1 MAKETQGDKDKRLLA
16 MLLKN
21 VREETLRQWTEV
33 YAAENAEFCQ
43 KTLAYLRQHCMPEMG
58 EPDEWREKVD
68 EIFEA
73 ERPGHR
79 YRYSSVQPDW
89 EKIGAEMEK
98 LFDLLSLME
107 GKESFRII
115 HAAVSE
121 FFRQV
126 DDKYTDDFL
135 YEGSACVAD
144 AEAKG
149 EELLL
154 KALRSDEASLEW
166 KREVLEDMEEI
177 SEFAMFCEGDYF
189 AMESFLEQVAL
200 VVLPDTEALERLE
213 EKIAEEPA
221 WSATPYLLEK
231 ERLLRKMGRA
241 EEAEQFLLR
250 HLDDS
255 AMRQERVE
263 RLMAAGRYEEGM
275 ALIEEMLPP
284 KSGSHTT
291 WLHLQCRYAEEY
303 KDIPRLLKGYRT
315 LFWEYRGDVES
326 YRRLKQLLPRE
337 QWDATLTEMLD
348 EVRREQGLN
357 CHALA
362 DICVEERL
370 YGRIPDFL
378 PPDEAER
385 MRFICRYAPLM
396 PQPAALMKIFPRAS
410 RAYAKTKPDR
420 VHYTILAECLKNIR
434 SVEGGRDIS
443 EKLVAEFRE
452 QYRRRSAMMQELDKC
467 GL

>member
-1 MAKETQGDKDKRLLA
+1 MAKVSKGNADSRLLA
-16 MLLKN
+16 MLLKKAD
-21 VREETLRQWTEV
+21 VETLRQCV
-33 YAAENAEFCQ
+33 QGYAEKDELFCQ
-43 KTLAYLRQHCMPEMG
+43 KTLEYLRERCMPKMM
-58 EPDEWREKVD
+58 DLDAWREKVD
-68 EIFEA
+68 EIFSA
-73 ERPGHR
+73 ECTQHRHR
-79 YRYSSVQPDW
+79 YSYKGTDW
-89 EKIGAEMEK
+89 GKIATDMEN
-98 LFDLLSLME
+98 LFDLLAVME
-107 GKESFRII
+107 VKESFRII

-154 KALRSDEASLEW
+154 KALRSDEVSLEW

-200 VVLPDTEALERLE
+200 VVLPDTEALERIE

-255 AMRQERVE
+255 AIRQERVE

-275 ALIEEMLPP
+275 ALIEEMLSP

-303 KDIPRLLKGYRT
+303 KDTPRLLKGYRT
-315 LFWEYRGDVES
+315 LFREYRGDVES

-337 QWDATLTEMLD
+337 QWEATLTEMLD

-385 MRFICRYAPLM
+385 MRFICRYAPLV
-396 PQPAALMKIFPRAS
+396 PQPAALMKIFPRAT

-434 SVEGGRDIS
+434 SVDGGRDIS
-443 EKLVAEFRE
+443 EKLVAEFRT